1 MKRAN
6 MAAMLLAPPLMTLG
20 SGAAFAQSPEND
32 EGIYLGG
39 GVGQFDIEI
48 DGADGIDE
56 ALGRLDD
63 NDTAWQA
70 FVGWRLNPYFAL
82 QAAYVDYGGP
92 EDDFSTSGSSG
103 NYRAELAGFAP
114 SIIGTLPLGPVE
126 LSAKLGYYFYDLDIT
141 ANIDDP
147 TDLDF
152 DSSDSGEDV
161 MYGVGVG
168 MTFLERL
175 HAKLEYEKID
185 LEDVDDS
192 NAFWLTGQWRF

>member
-1 MKRAN
+1 MNRTIV
-6 MAAMLLAPPLMTLG
+6 AATLLALG
-20 SGAAFAQSPEND
+20 SGAAYAQSPDND
-32 EGIYLGG
+32 EGLYIGG

-48 DGADGIDE
+48 DGVDGVDE
-56 ALGRLDD
+56 AIGRLDD

-70 FVGWRLNPYFAL
+70 FIGWRINRYISL

-103 NYRAELAGFAP
+103 NYKAELSGFAP
-114 SIIGTLPLGPVE
+114 SVIGTFPLGPVE

-152 DSSDSGEDV
+152 DSNDSGEDV
-161 MYGVGVG
+161 FYGVGVG

-185 LEDVDDS
+185 LEGVDDS
-192 NAFWLTGQWRF
+192 NAFWLTGAWRF

>member
-1 MKRAN
+1 MKRAI
-6 MAAMLLAPPLMTLG
+6 MAAVTLLALG
-20 SGAAFAQSPEND
+20 SGAAYAQSPEND
-32 EGIYLGG
+32 EGFYLGG

-56 ALGRLDD
+56 AIGRLDD
-63 NDTAWQA
+63 SDTAWQA
-70 FVGWRLNPYFAL
+70 FIGWRLNPYIAL

-92 EDDFSTSGSSG
+92 EDDISTSGSSG

-114 SIIGTLPLGPVE
+114 SIIGSLPLGPVE

-161 MYGVGVG
+161 FYGVGVG
-168 MTFLERL
+168 ATFFERL

-185 LEDVDDS
+185 LERADDS
-192 NAFWLTGQWRF
+192 NAFWLSGAWRF

>member
-1 MKRAN
+1 MKRAIL
-6 MAAMLLAPPLMTLG
+6 ASAMLLALG
-20 SGAAFAQSPEND
+20 SGAAYAQSPEND
-32 EGIYLGG
+32 EGFYMGG

-70 FVGWRLNPYFAL
+70 FVGWRINPYISL
-82 QAAYVDYGGP
+82 QAAYVDFGKP
-92 EDDFSTSGSSG
+92 EDDFQTSGSSG
-103 NYRAELAGFAP
+103 NYAVELAGFAP
-114 SIIGTLPLGPVE
+114 SVVGTLPLGPVE
-126 LSAKLGYYFYDLDIT
+126 LSAKLGYYFYDLDVT

-161 MYGVGVG
+161 FYGVGVG
-168 MTFLERL
+168 ATFLERL

-185 LEDVDDS
+185 LENVDDS
-192 NAFWLTGQWRF
+192 NAFWLTGAWRF

>member
-1 MKRAN
+1 MKRAI
-6 MAAMLLAPPLMTLG
+6 MAAALLLALG
-20 SGAAFAQSPEND
+20 SGAAYAQSPEND
-32 EGIYLGG
+32 EGFYVGG
-39 GVGQFDIEI
+39 GVGQFNIEI

-70 FVGWRLNPYFAL
+70 FIGWRLNPYISL
-82 QAAYVDYGGP
+82 QAAYVDFGRP
-92 EDDFSTSGSSG
+92 EDEFSTRGSSG
-103 NYRAELAGFAP
+103 NYGVEFAGFAP
-114 SIIGTLPLGPVE
+114 SVIGTLPLGPVE
-126 LSAKLGYYFYDLDIT
+126 LSAKLGYYFYDLDVT

-147 TDLDF
+147 TDPDV

-161 MYGVGVG
+161 FYGAGVG
-168 MTFLERL
+168 MTFFERL

-185 LEDVDDS
+185 LEAVDDA

>member
-1 MKRAN
+1 MKRA
-6 MAAMLLAPPLMTLG
+6 LLAASLLAMG
-20 SGAAFAQSPEND
+20 SGAAYAQSPEND
-32 EGIYLGG
+32 EGFYIGG

-56 ALGRLDD
+56 AIGRLDD

-70 FVGWRLNPYFAL
+70 FVGWRINPYIAL

-92 EDDFSTSGSSG
+92 SDEFSTGGSSG
-103 NYRAELAGFAP
+103 DYTAELAGFAP
-114 SIIGTLPLGPVE
+114 SVIGTLPLGPVE
-126 LSAKLGYYFYDLDIT
+126 LSAKLGYYFYDLDVSIDL
-141 ANIDDP
+141 DDP
-147 TDLDF
+147 TDP
-152 DSSDSGEDV
+152 DSDVSDSGEDV
-161 MYGVGVG
+161 FYGVGVG

-185 LEDVDDS
+185 LEGVDDS